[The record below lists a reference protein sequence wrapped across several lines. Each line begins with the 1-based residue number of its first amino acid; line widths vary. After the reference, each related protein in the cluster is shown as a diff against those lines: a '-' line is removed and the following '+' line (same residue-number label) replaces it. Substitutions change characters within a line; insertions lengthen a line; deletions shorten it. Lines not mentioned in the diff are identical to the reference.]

1 MCAFCAFLARTLS
14 GHCAWLQPQSRLSAA
29 ESYHRLD
36 LKRSSSRLV
45 FLPQFR
51 LQSSLALLFTTTT
64 HRRLYFVRSTS
75 GSDRPS
81 PPCPPEDG
89 SGVILSFG
97 PLSLDTIPVAVFC
110 QTSTL
115 PPSVSLPPTSITAQ
129 EHSCPLLWYSNTGAY
144 TKSTPSFLSLVLL
157 SGTRVFLA
165 WQRRFNLDLFCDTFS
180 AARPALYIRKSMFQ
194 HQRIPQCPHFAT

>member
-1 MCAFCAFLARTLS
+1 MCAFRAFLARTLS

-45 FLPQFR
+45 FLPQCR
-51 LQSSLALLFTTTT
+51 LQSSLVLLFAITT
-64 HRRLYFVRSTS
+64 HRRLYFVHSTS

-97 PLSLDTIPVAVFC
+97 
-110 QTSTL
+110 
-115 PPSVSLPPTSITAQ
+115 
-129 EHSCPLLWYSNTGAY
+129 
-144 TKSTPSFLSLVLL
+144 LL
-157 SGTRVFLA
+157 SSIPSPSPFSVRPQHCHLRSAFHLPRSQLRNIAAHCCGTRTPALILS
-165 WQRRFNLDLFCDTFS
+165 RRHLFCRLS
-180 AARPALYIRKSMFQ
+180 
-194 HQRIPQCPHFAT
+194 C